1 MMTARRA
8 TATMLA
14 TLLLLAAACSNASSR
29 GSSTMTLYTC
39 ASANVEQAVVS
50 AFEKLHPGSKVNV
63 FRAPTGQLNARV
75 AADQRSG
82 GLKADV
88 IWACDPLTM
97 HGFDSQGLL
106 AAWRARN
113 ASAIPS
119 GYRTPHF
126 VGVDLL
132 YMVLAVHKGAPI
144 PATWADLARP
154 GYRGKVALPDPTFAA
169 SALGLLGYLASTPGY
184 GMAYYKKLKQN
195 GAVQVN
201 APTDTLTGVEQGTYT
216 AGVTLAN
223 AAYADQK
230 KGSPVEVVWPK
241 PGGVAVYAP
250 IGITTKT
257 HRSPLAADFASFA
270 ASRAGQQ
277 IMAAQGTYVTIA
289 GLGGPPIPAGVSTVQ
304 PDWPKLFGSYKSTL
318 AAYAGI
324 FA

>member
-1 MMTARRA
+1 MTARHG
-8 TATMLA
+8 TAAMLA
-14 TLLLLAAACSNASSR
+14 ILAMLAAACSSGASSR
-29 GSSTMTLYTC
+29 GSTTMTLYTC
-39 ASANVEQAVVS
+39 ASANVEQAVVR
-50 AFEKLHPGSKVNV
+50 AFEQAHPGSKVKV

-75 AADQRSG
+75 AADRRSG

-106 AAWRARN
+106 AAWRPPDT
-113 ASAIPS
+113 SGIPAA
-119 GYRTPHF
+119 YRTPHF
-126 VGVDLL
+126 AGVDVL
-132 YMVLAVHKGAPI
+132 YMVLAVHKGAPV
-144 PATWADLARP
+144 PSTWADLAKP
-154 GYRGKVALPDPTFAA
+154 EYRGKVALPDPTFAA
-169 SALGLLGYLASTPGY
+169 SALGLLGYLASAPGY

-201 APTDTLTGVEQGTYT
+201 APTDTLTGVEQGTYA

-241 PGGVAVYAP
+241 PGGVAIYAP
-250 IGITTKT
+250 IGITTKP
-257 HRSPLAADFASFA
+257 HRSSLAAEFASFA
-270 ASRAGQQ
+270 VGRAAQK
-277 IMAAQGTYVTIA
+277 IMAGRGTYVA
-289 GLGGPPIPAGVSTVQ
+289 LPGLGGPPIPAGVPTVQ
-304 PDWPKLFGSYKSTL
+304 PDWPKLFGSYKSVL